1 MPGSDVDRHIVSLNS
16 TPAGSVG
23 ELKVVLGQT
32 LPPAQ
37 PSASNVNSYRLLS
50 IHRPSSRSSPD
61 RFTWPIITHPHSSPT
76 ELRGLLFAFD
86 PVLHLN
92 HPSLL
97 SYTSEPCPTFS
108 SRCGPI
114 IPMLQRSHTICTSR
128 RRPVSLQL
136 SLARFSM
143 VRPMITPTSASVY
156 PCSLIHSVYS
166 RDSHRAVLPVYDR
179 IV

>member
-76 ELRGLLFAFD
+76 KLRGLLFAFD

-92 HPSLL
+92 YPSLL

-108 SRCGPI
+108 SHCGPI
-114 IPMLQRSHTICTSR
+114 ILMLQKSHTICTFR

-143 VRPMITPTSASVY
+143 VRP
-156 PCSLIHSVYS
+156 
-166 RDSHRAVLPVYDR
+166 
-179 IV
+179 